1 LQANYTKSQR
11 TLDKLQKEKE
21 TVETQLERANKLVVG
36 LADESERWKEA
47 VKILE
52 VDLINLVGNIMLGAG
67 YISYVGT
74 FTAKYRNDL
83 LKNWMRFSTS
93 KKIPYSNDFSVERV
107 LGDPV
112 QIRQWNIQQLPA
124 DALSVENGIVVTE
137 AKRWPLIIDPQSQ
150 GNRWIKNMEKENQLQ
165 VTKLSNIKFLQIVEN
180 GIRLGN
186 PVLIENI
193 DESLDPALEPVL
205 LKNVIKSPSG
215 LVIKLGDNEVPYSPE
230 FKFYISTKL
239 ANPHYLPEICIKVC
253 IINFT
258 VTPEGLEDQLL
269 VDVVKFERPEVEQQ
283 RDQLVVQLSGF
294 KSQLKQIE
302 DKILKLVSE
311 ATDDILNDEELIIT
325 LDQSKKTSAQISQ
338 KMIEAEKT
346 AVVINESRE
355 SYRSVA
361 RRGSVLYFVIAD
373 LANINEMY

>member
-1 LQANYTKSQR
+1 
-11 TLDKLQKEKE
+11 
-21 TVETQLERANKLVVG
+21 
-36 LADESERWKEA
+36 
-47 VKILE
+47 
-52 VDLINLVGNIMLGAG
+52 
-67 YISYVGT
+67 
-74 FTAKYRNDL
+74 
-83 LKNWMRFSTS
+83 
-93 KKIPYSNDFSVERV
+93 
-107 LGDPV
+107 
-112 QIRQWNIQQLPA
+112 
-124 DALSVENGIVVTE
+124 
-137 AKRWPLIIDPQSQ
+137 
-150 GNRWIKNMEKENQLQ
+150 MEKENQLQ